1 MDIARVL
8 GLSNQ
13 GCAELNLAI
22 SESIFKVSVCLVLLL
37 LSFASLPMIMG
48 ALVNDWRLDYELV
61 SLFLP
66 MILKV
71 LWLVAMLYGVLLPLL
86 MAFIPVN
93 GVAPKGE
100 AAAQLL
106 AVLCLGVASNVQV
119 VGVIHSDA
127 SLMVSV
133 LCSMGVVYVLR
144 SMLATK
150 IKYVQ
155 LCQDL
160 DAS

>member
-1 MDIARVL
+1 MDLSRVF

-13 GCAELNLAI
+13 GCSELNLAI

-37 LSFASLPMIMG
+37 LSFASLPMMVG
-48 ALVNDWRLDYELV
+48 MLVNDWRIDDGLV

-66 MILKV
+66 MILKI
-71 LWLVAMLYGVLLPLL
+71 LWLVAMLYGALLSLL

-93 GVAPKGE
+93 GVTPKGE
-100 AAAQLL
+100 AAVQLL

-133 LCSMGVVYVLR
+133 LCSMGVVCVLHF
-144 SMLATK
+144 MLATK
-150 IKYVQ
+150 KKYVRF
-155 LCQDL
+155 CQDL
-160 DAS
+160 DAD